1 MEDRPIKRFLAPIV
15 VIFSLVLVP
24 AAYACY
30 VHPTKAGVSTSSRSI
45 KGDCYAHAQYQG
57 SSRLYVHCHHSSSA
71 DLRYTFTVPR
81 SVHGIVGL
89 VYYQWRDS
97 GVTKRVTRSG
107 THVTVT
113 VHVPAYARATIISA
127 SLQYYKHVS

>member
-1 MEDRPIKRFLAPIV
+1 MEERPIKRFLAPIV
-15 VIFSLVLVP
+15 VIFSLLLVP

-30 VHPTKAGVSTSSRSI
+30 VHPPRPEFRPRRDQSRATVTRTPSTRLI
-45 KGDCYAHAQYQG
+45 G
-57 SSRLYVHCHHSSSA
+57 LYVHCHHSSSA

-107 THVTVT
+107 AHVTVT
-113 VHVPAYARATIISA
+113 AHVPAYARATIISA
-127 SLQYYKHVS
+127 SLQYYNTVS